1 MNKDKIIEKLKSK
14 RMKNN
19 VSSAHIS
26 SYIVG
31 WNEGLEYAI
40 EQLKK
45 D

>member
-19 VSSAHIS
+19 ESSAQIS

-40 EQLKK
+40 
-45 D
+45 